1 MNINR
6 VYITQSVAWTGL
18 ALLLLTTLMTLG
30 CRKSNSPKSTTELT
44 SVESDSLPPETN
56 LNEISQVDIEEDEVQ
71 YVCFTFDSKP
81 SVRIWIKYAKNGKAI
96 ELKYLNQSETLK
108 LKHLKEE
115 YRVGGAYPTII
126 NYYEEIY
133 NEKVNGTYILT
144 HAGNWDYVKYFRE
157 SDSTT
162 FNFIIDHSFT
172 PYSST
177 PCFD

>member
-1 MNINR
+1 MNR
-6 VYITQSVAWTGL
+6 VYITQSIAWTAL
-18 ALLLLTTLMTLG
+18 ALLLFTTLMTLG
-30 CRKSNSPKSTTELT
+30 CRKPNSPKSTTQII
-44 SVESDSLPPETN
+44 SVESDSLPPGTI
-56 LNEISQVDIEEDEVQ
+56 LNEMSQVDIGEDQVQ
-71 YVCFTFDSKP
+71 YVCFTLDSKP

-115 YRVGGAYPTII
+115 YKEGGAYPTII

-144 HAGNWDYVKYFRE
+144 HAGNWDYVKYIST

-162 FNFIIDHSFT
+162 FNFTVDHSFT